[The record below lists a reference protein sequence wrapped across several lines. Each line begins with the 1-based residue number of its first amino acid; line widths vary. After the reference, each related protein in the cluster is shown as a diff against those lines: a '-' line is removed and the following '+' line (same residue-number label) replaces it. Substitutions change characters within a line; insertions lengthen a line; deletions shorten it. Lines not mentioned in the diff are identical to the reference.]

1 MLEKILDFLKNKYF
15 LGVSA
20 LVILILVGT
29 SVMNYYKE
37 KANEAEFKKFVEVN
51 EEFSK
56 FVEVNEEFSLEDL
69 DAEQLSKNLDL
80 NFDTFGFELVSKTIL
95 AKRALDENNF
105 ELALSLFLDAYLI
118 LQNSDISEQTKNIL
132 KDQYIEN
139 IVRIYMELEDFDGGS
154 NFLNDN
160 AIDSLSFH
168 DLAGDFFKY
177 FDKNDDAFFHYDEAL
192 KFDMEEAQRNIIN
205 LKKPLK
211 E

>member
-37 KANEAEFKKFVEVN
+37 KANEAEFK
-51 EEFSK
+51 K

>member
-20 LVILILVGT
+20 LVALILVGT

-51 EEFSK
+51 EEFSL
-56 FVEVNEEFSLEDL
+56 EEL

-105 ELALSLFLDAYLI
+105 ELALSLYLDAYLT

>member
-51 EEFSK
+51 EEFSL
-56 FVEVNEEFSLEDL
+56 EEL

-105 ELALSLFLDAYLI
+105 ELALSLYLDAYLT

-211 E
+211 

>member
-51 EEFSK
+51 K
-56 FVEVNEEFSLEDL
+56 EFSLEEL

-105 ELALSLFLDAYLI
+105 ELALSLYLDAYLT
-118 LQNSDISEQTKNIL
+118 LQNSDISAQTKNIL

-211 E
+211 EWRRYK

>member
-51 EEFSK
+51 EEFSL
-56 FVEVNEEFSLEDL
+56 EEL
-69 DAEQLSKNLDL
+69 DAEQLSQNLDL

-105 ELALSLFLDAYLI
+105 ELALSLYLDAYLT

>member
-37 KANEAEFKKFVEVN
+37 KANEVEFKKFVEVN
-51 EEFSK
+51 EEFSL
-56 FVEVNEEFSLEDL
+56 EEL

-105 ELALSLFLDAYLI
+105 ELALSLYLDAYLT

>member
-51 EEFSK
+51 EEFSL
-56 FVEVNEEFSLEDL
+56 EEL

-105 ELALSLFLDAYLI
+105 ELALSLYLDAYLT

>member
-51 EEFSK
+51 EEFSL
-56 FVEVNEEFSLEDL
+56 EEF

-95 AKRALDENNF
+95 AKRALDENNY

-192 KFDMEEAQRNIIN
+192 KFNMEEAQRNIIN

>member
-29 SVMNYYKE
+29 SVMNYYEE
-37 KANEAEFKKFVEVN
+37 KANEAEFK
-51 EEFSK
+51 K

-139 IVRIYMELEDFDGGS
+139 ILRIYMELDDFDGGS

>member
-20 LVILILVGT
+20 LIILILVGT

-51 EEFSK
+51 EEFSL
-56 FVEVNEEFSLEDL
+56 EEL
-69 DAEQLSKNLDL
+69 DAEQLSQNLDL

-105 ELALSLFLDAYLI
+105 ELALSLYLDAYLT

>member
-1 MLEKILDFLKNKYF
+1 MLDRILDFLKNKYF
-15 LGVSA
+15 IGGVA
-20 LVILILVGT
+20 LVTLMLVGS
-29 SVMNYYKE
+29 SVMNYYNE

-51 EEFSK
+51 EEFSL
-56 FVEVNEEFSLEDL
+56 EEL

-105 ELALSLFLDAYLI
+105 ELALSLYLDAYLT

>member
-29 SVMNYYKE
+29 SVMNYYEE
-37 KANEAEFKKFVEVN
+37 KANEAEFK
-51 EEFSK
+51 K

>member
-1 MLEKILDFLKNKYF
+1 MLERILDFLKNKYF
-15 LGVSA
+15 IGGTA
-20 LVILILVGT
+20 LVALILVGS
-29 SVMNYYKE
+29 SVMNYYEE

-51 EEFSK
+51 EEFSL
-56 FVEVNEEFSLEDL
+56 EEL

-105 ELALSLFLDAYLI
+105 ELALSLYLDAYLT

>member
-1 MLEKILDFLKNKYF
+1 
-15 LGVSA
+15 
-20 LVILILVGT
+20 
-29 SVMNYYKE
+29 MNYYKE
-37 KANEAEFKKFVEVN
+37 KANEAEFK
-51 EEFSK
+51 K

>member
-20 LVILILVGT
+20 LVTLILVGT

-51 EEFSK
+51 EEFSL
-56 FVEVNEEFSLEDL
+56 EEL

-105 ELALSLFLDAYLI
+105 ELALSLYLDAYLT

>member
-51 EEFSK
+51 EEFSL
-56 FVEVNEEFSLEDL
+56 EEL
-69 DAEQLSKNLDL
+69 DAEQLSQNLDL

-139 IVRIYMELEDFDGGS
+139 IVRIYMELEDFDGGC

>member
-51 EEFSK
+51 EEFSL
-56 FVEVNEEFSLEDL
+56 EEL

-105 ELALSLFLDAYLI
+105 ELALSLYLDAYLT

-211 E
+211 EWRRYK